1 MTMTAEP
8 LTFTQPWA
16 PQPWGQPATSAPDD
30 LSAQDPASPQHL
42 RPSRKW
48 IKWGLIIA
56 VITTPFLRWVISNPG
71 GYPILSIGC
80 QLAVTLPGYI
90 MVFYSLLYRTHIDDD
105 TISIHIGPFRRTI
118 DAHSITKLAITPN
131 CYLITDESGHRVRVN
146 HHAHD
151 IDRALLHLLVTLH
164 TRAIDLPEGSP
175 NHPDWPTWAHHWR
188 NIFATAIY
196 DHHSSYYAT
205 HPDAVTRL
213 NALVQPATA

>member
-118 DAHSITKLAITPN
+118 DAHSITKLAITP
-131 CYLITDESGHRVRVN
+131 TTSTG
-146 HHAHD
+146 
-151 IDRALLHLLVTLH
+151 
-164 TRAIDLPEGSP
+164 
-175 NHPDWPTWAHHWR
+175 
-188 NIFATAIY
+188 
-196 DHHSSYYAT
+196 HSSTYWSPSTPEPSICRKAPPT
-205 HPDAVTRL
+205 IQTGRPGL
-213 NALVQPATA
+213 NTGETSLRPPSMTTTPATTPLTLTLSLASMPSSNQPPLNRGHTN